1 MKNISASIRTF
12 ALSYSGGAN
21 RRDESEVWRLD
32 CEKLCKMT
40 KTKLT
45 QGDKSAIFNKAKL
58 FNVSVD
64 ERDREEPF
72 SRGRSG
78 SFFLYL
84 IKNRRERDVGYIP
97 LFDDEDR
104 KNGRI

>member
-1 MKNISASIRTF
+1 MQNDKNK
-12 ALSYSGGAN
+12 
-21 RRDESEVWRLD
+21 V
-32 CEKLCKMT
+32 
-40 KTKLT
+40 
-45 QGDKSAIFNKAKL
+45 DKSAIFNKAKL